1 MSFGGSTVQLVLL
14 SALPLHMFVHRVS
27 VGAAGIAYDSRS
39 VVSEKADVVA
49 RRTIFGKLFPF

>member
-1 MSFGGSTVQLVLL
+1 MQLVLL